1 MRVMVTGA
9 QGFIGRYLVAD
20 WLAADDDVE
29 IVGVGRS
36 ARVDDRFTHDV
47 TWGAETVAAPLPPE
61 LAAVA
66 HDPRYQYAAVDLLD
80 TPALTRLVEHARPD
94 VVVHLAAALRDE
106 PPERLVRTNVGAV
119 VSLLEA
125 VVGAPVPAPRI
136 VLGSSGSVYG
146 AVPGRALP
154 LTEDMECAPLDP
166 YSVSKRA
173 AEDMS
178 RILAER
184 HGLDVAWAR
193 IFNPVG
199 PGQDERHLCGW
210 LGRQVAAIRAG
221 LIEPEVAVGPL
232 HTTRDYIDVRD
243 TASALRVLAT
253 SDRGGV
259 VNVASGDETS
269 GEEVLA
275 ALLATVGEQ
284 EVRRQELAGRPSD
297 MERHFADVSVLR
309 ELGWTPA
316 YPLVTSLAEVVD
328 YYEDAVGPH
337 ARPRCGPAGDGAP
350 GADADPAGSGL
361 FLRADRVARCA
372 VEVRAGLLDDLPA
385 MLATRF
391 GRPRMVVLTDSGVAD
406 LYARPLVDA
415 LGATGV
421 EATLVE
427 VPEGEGSK
435 SLACFEQVIAA
446 MHDARFDRRSLLVN
460 VGGGMVTD
468 LGGYAAAS
476 YMRGIS
482 YVNVPTT
489 LLAQH
494 DSGIGGKVAVN
505 APWAKNFVGAFHH
518 PEAVYCD
525 PLVLGTLD
533 VRDLRCGVSE
543 SLKVALCGAP
553 GLFELLEERREEVL
567 AAEAAV
573 VEEVVR
579 RSAAHKVVL
588 LAPDPYEVDLR
599 RALNLGHTLG
609 HALESELAYGDVLHG
624 EAVALG
630 VAVATEMAMIRERCS
645 RADGERIL
653 ALIRDYDLVPPVP
666 MERVAASADRIDD
679 IRLIRGGSLN
689 YVLPTGLR
697 SVEIVPDLPVSEVV
711 AAARSLADRAALGS
725 SVLTG

>member
-1 MRVMVTGA
+1 MRVLVTGA

-47 TWGAETVAAPLPPE
+47 TWGADTVAAPLPPA

-66 HDPRYQYAAVDLLD
+66 TDPRYQYAAVDLLD
-80 TPALTRLVEHARPD
+80 TPALTRLVEHTRPD

-125 VVGAPVPAPRI
+125 VVGAAVPAPRV

-146 AVPGRALP
+146 AVAGRPLP
-154 LTEDMECAPLDP
+154 LTEDMQCAPLDP

-184 HGLDVAWAR
+184 HDLDVAWAR

-253 SDRGGV
+253 SHRTGV

-269 GEEVLA
+269 GEDVLA
-275 ALLATVGEQ
+275 ALLARLGGR

-297 MERHFADVSVLR
+297 MERHFADVAVLR
-309 ELGWTPA
+309 GLGWTPA
-316 YPLVTSLAEVVD
+316 FPLADSLADVVA
-328 YYEDAVGPH
+328 YYEDEVGPLT
-337 ARPRCGPAGDGAP
+337 ADGAV
-350 GADADPAGSGL
+350 PASASDGSAL

-372 VEVRAGLLDDLPA
+372 VEVRAGLLDDLPEI
-385 MLATRF
+385 LATRF

-415 LGATGV
+415 LGATSV
-421 EATLVE
+421 DATLVV

-435 SLACFEQVIAA
+435 SLVCFEQVIGA
-446 MHDARFDRRSLLVN
+446 MHEARFDRRSLLVN
-460 VGGGMVTD
+460 VGGGMITD

-476 YMRGIS
+476 YMRS
-482 YVNVPTT
+482 VAYVNVPTT

-533 VRDLRCGVSE
+533 GRDLRCGVSE

-553 GLFELLEERREEVL
+553 GLFELLEQRRAEVL
-567 AAEAAV
+567 AAEPAV

-579 RSAAHKVVL
+579 RSAAHKLAL

-630 VAVATEMAMIRERCS
+630 VAVATEMAMERGRCS

-653 ALIRDYDLVPPVP
+653 ALIRDYGLVPPVP
-666 MERVAASADRIDD
+666 MDRVVASADRIDD

-697 SVEIVPDLPVSEVV
+697 SVEIVPDLPVAEVV
-711 AAARSLADRAALGS
+711 AAARSLADRDALGAG
-725 SVLTG
+725 VLVG